1 MKYKFQLDKKLFK
14 VEVPSNSTFQSE
26 TEVKINR
33 KAHSI
38 MIAERDE
45 TEIQSFFMD
54 NRHYQIEII
63 KNINGYPT
71 GIFVNGEYY
80 SATLLKIDRYF
91 YYREKPLR
99 SIKSG
104 QVKSFIPGSIKKVFF
119 KLKDPVQEGEVV
131 LIHQAMK
138 MENEIRSPKS
148 GVIRTMGVQE
158 GDNIL
163 ANHLLFEVE

>member
-1 MKYKFQLDKKLFK
+1 MKYKFQLDRKYFE
-14 VEVPSNSTFQSE
+14 VEIPSNATLHSE
-26 TEVKINR
+26 TELKINR
-33 KAHSI
+33 KPHSI
-38 MIAERDE
+38 VIADQDKADIN
-45 TEIQSFFMD
+45 TFFLD
-54 NRHYQIEII
+54 NRFYQIEVT
-63 KNINGYPT
+63 KNASGYPT

-80 SATLLKIDRYF
+80 SAALLKIDKYF
-91 YYREKPLR
+91 YSQEQPLR
-99 SIKSG
+99 PKKSG

-119 KLKDPVQEGEVV
+119 KLQDAVQEGDVV

-148 GVIRTMGVQE
+148 GIIRKMGVQE

>member
-1 MKYKFQLDKKLFK
+1 MKYKFQLDKKLFN
-14 VEVPSNSTFQSE
+14 VEVAFNSTFHTE

-38 MIAERDE
+38 MIADRDE
-45 TEIQSFFMD
+45 NEIKSFFMD
-54 NRHYQIEII
+54 NRLYQIEIR
-63 KNINGYPT
+63 KNLNGYPT

-80 SATLLKIDRYF
+80 SATLLKIDTYF
-91 YYREKPLR
+91 YYHEPPPR
-99 SIKSG
+99 SKKSG
-104 QVKSFIPGSIKKVFF
+104 QVKSFIPGNIKKVFF
-119 KLKDPVQEGEVV
+119 EVQDPVREGDVV

-163 ANHLLFEVE
+163 ASHLLFEVE

>member
-1 MKYKFQLDKKLFK
+1 MKYKFQLDKKLFN

-33 KAHSI
+33 KAYSI
-38 MIAERDE
+38 MIADRDE
-45 TEIQSFFMD
+45 TEIKTFFLD
-54 NRHYQIEII
+54 NRLYQIEII
-63 KNINGYPT
+63 KNLNGYPT
-71 GIFVNGEYY
+71 GIFVNGEFY
-80 SATLLKIDRYF
+80 SAALLKIDKYF
-91 YYREKPLR
+91 YYREKQPR
-99 SIKSG
+99 AIKSG

-119 KLKDPVQEGEVV
+119 KLEDPVQEGEVV

-148 GVIRTMGVQE
+148 GVIRTMGVRE